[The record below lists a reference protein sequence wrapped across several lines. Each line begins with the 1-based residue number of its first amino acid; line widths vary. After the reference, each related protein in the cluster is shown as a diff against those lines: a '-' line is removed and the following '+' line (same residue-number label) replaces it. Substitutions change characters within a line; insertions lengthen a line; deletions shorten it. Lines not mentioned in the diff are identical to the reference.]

1 MEVGKVLRPGDK
13 GTKRILHTYG
23 DSLICVRYRYDKKNK
38 KRFTTAE
45 IIIDEKPWIH
55 SPVSENKQQIEPER
69 VLIRVSYGE
78 TELRTKIKSL
88 GGRWDRDQKLW
99 KIAYQVVKQLHL
111 EERIV
116 KVLE

>member
-23 DSLICVRYRYDKKNK
+23 DRLICVRYRYDKKNK

-55 SPVSENKQQIEPER
+55 SPASPNRQEIEPGR
-69 VLIRVSYGE
+69 VLIRVSYSE
-78 TELRTKIKSL
+78 TELRAKVKSL
-88 GGRWDRDQKLW
+88 GGRWDRDRKAW
-99 KIAYQVVKQLHL
+99 EIAYQLVKQLHL

-116 KVLE
+116 QALD